1 MYNECRHIKSDGKR
15 CRAAALNGKP
25 YCFFHIKSD
34 HLHRRITAEI
44 PPIEDSTSILLA
56 IGQVVRAL
64 DSETMDCKRAGLM
77 LYGLQIASSV
87 TTRLEKAQPA
97 DTVPD
102 TVRSI
107 HNADGEPVEFTEA
120 FFSGAPMLAPENSVC
135 EPPHDCANCNRKD
148 SCDNP
153 HADVE
158 RAPGDALDA
167 AYRDPNSTL
176 EERRKLVFAY
186 VDYLDSKPKKE
197 DHTPPP
203 IPEPLTIHADAGCPM
218 SPDFGD
224 MGETP
229 RQHLAGAPSK
239 LCLGGN
245 EQRAPSNTAC
255 PMSPGFGDMGETPR
269 QHLPGAPSKLC
280 LGGNEQ
286 RAPSN
291 TAWQVAHL
299 KGLCPVHRVVCDE
312 RECQS

>member
-15 CRAAALNGKP
+15 CRAAALKGKP

-97 DTVPD
+97 DTVAD

-135 EPPHDCANCNRKD
+135 EPPHDCANCDRKD

-158 RAPGDALDA
+158 RDPGDALDA

-218 SPDFGD
+218 SPDL
-224 MGETP
+224 ETWEKLHVNISRVP
-229 RQHLAGAPSK
+229 HPSSAWVGTKTGAPLVPPK
-239 LCLGGN
+239 PLG
-245 EQRAPSNTAC
+245 A
-255 PMSPGFGDMGETPR
+255 
-269 QHLPGAPSKLC
+269 
-280 LGGNEQ
+280 GGC
-286 RAPSN
+286 R
-291 TAWQVAHL
+291 L
-299 KGLCPVHRVVCDE
+299 
-312 RECQS
+312 